1 MLLNEF
7 KIHAK
12 FFSLVE
18 ILKYREKTIKI
29 IQAAFKKTNK
39 KLLSSPINIE
49 LSGCTCNVV
58 LVAFGIIYCANV
70 GDSRAILVSNNPTS
84 SKIVQLS
91 TDHKP
96 TIQAEAQRIAQSG
109 GEVDT
114 IRGVIIKIRC
124 QWKSIRAYEG
134 VGQR

>member
-7 KIHAK
+7 KVHAK

-39 KLLSSPINIE
+39 KLVSSPINIE

-58 LVAFGIIYCANV
+58 LVAFGIIYCANI
-70 GDSRAILVSNNPTS
+70 GDSRAILISNNPANT
-84 SKIVQLS
+84 KIVQLS

-96 TIQAEAQRIAQSG
+96 TIEAEAMRIAQCG

-124 QWKSIRAYEG
+124 QWKSIRANASVGEG
-134 VGQR
+134 